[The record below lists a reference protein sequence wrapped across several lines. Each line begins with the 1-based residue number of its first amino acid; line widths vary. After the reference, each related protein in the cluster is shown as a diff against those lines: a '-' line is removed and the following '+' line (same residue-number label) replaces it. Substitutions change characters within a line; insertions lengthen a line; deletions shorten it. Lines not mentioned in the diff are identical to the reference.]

1 MAEYLAMAN
10 VLLFRLLIHFLLLA
24 ATAVVAGAILFA
36 LCLLVITAKQTMG
49 ERREKMAHKKKNE
62 AVKKTKALMANY
74 RAMQAYVGSQVQP
87 EDLEGQEDT
96 RRLLSRIDA
105 ALVQIA
111 ADYAAVGEE
120 QKMVAFKLKY
130 FEGKTYE
137 QIAECLGAHENTPH
151 NWINQV
157 IKRLAVYL
165 YGVQALR

>member
-1 MAEYLAMAN
+1 MAEYLAVAN
-10 VLLFRLLIHFLLLA
+10 LLLFRLLIHLLLLA

-36 LCLLVITAKQTMG
+36 LSLLVITAKQTLG
-49 ERREKMAHKKKNE
+49 ERREKWQHKKKNE

-74 RAMQAYVGSQVQP
+74 RAMQAYVDSQVQP

-105 ALVQIA
+105 ALEQISQ
-111 ADYAAVGEE
+111 DYAAVGED

-130 FEGKTYE
+130 IEGKTYE
-137 QIAECLGAHENTPH
+137 QIAERLGAHENTPH

>member
-1 MAEYLAMAN
+1 
-10 VLLFRLLIHFLLLA
+10 
-24 ATAVVAGAILFA
+24 
-36 LCLLVITAKQTMG
+36 
-49 ERREKMAHKKKNE
+49 MAHKKKNE

-130 FEGKTYE
+130 FEGKTHE
-137 QIAECLGAHENTPH
+137 QIAECLGTHENTPH

>member
-1 MAEYLAMAN
+1 
-10 VLLFRLLIHFLLLA
+10 
-24 ATAVVAGAILFA
+24 
-36 LCLLVITAKQTMG
+36 
-49 ERREKMAHKKKNE
+49 MAHKQKNE

-74 RAMQAYVGSQVQP
+74 RAMQAYVDSQVQP
-87 EDLEGQEDT
+87 EDSMGAKEDT

-105 ALVQIA
+105 ALEQISQ
-111 ADYAAVGEE
+111 DYAAVGED

-130 FEGKTYE
+130 IEGKTYE
-137 QIAECLGAHENTPH
+137 QIAERLGAHENTPH